1 MASWRDLASPQA
13 QHDLDSLLD
22 PALGFAQQQLD
33 KHGEFFPYA
42 VVVRTGGQ
50 IEMVAARADSANDG
64 PRSAD
69 VIVACRTTLAERRDH
84 LRAAAVVADV
94 RLPDGRD
101 AIRVELEHT
110 EGPALTVALPY
121 AKKRFGRGIDYEP
134 LRVGPGTRHVWSD

>member
-1 MASWRDLASPQA
+1 MASWRDLASSQV

-22 PALGFAQQQLD
+22 PALGFVQQQMD

-42 VVVRTGGQ
+42 VVICTGGQ
-50 IEMVAARADSANDG
+50 IEMVAARPGSTNDS
-64 PRSAD
+64 PRSTDA
-69 VIVACRTTLAERRDH
+69 IIACRTTLAEGRDH

-110 EGPALTVALPY
+110 DGPALTVVLPY
-121 AKKRFGRGIDYEP
+121 AKKRLGRGIAYEP
-134 LRVGPGTRHVWSD
+134 LQAGPGIRHVWSD